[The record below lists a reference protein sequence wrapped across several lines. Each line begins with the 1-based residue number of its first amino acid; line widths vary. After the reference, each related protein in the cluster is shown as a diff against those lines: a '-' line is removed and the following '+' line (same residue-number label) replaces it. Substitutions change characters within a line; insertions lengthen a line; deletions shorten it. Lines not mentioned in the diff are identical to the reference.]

1 MGAVADLQFFN
12 APVADAVAT
21 ARFIG
26 GLILTRRQ
34 KAALLKDYL
43 GERGL
48 PLTAEVRAGASAFS
62 DQL

>member
-12 APVADAVAT
+12 APVGDPVAT

-43 GERGL
+43 IEKGVVLDESI
-48 PLTAEVRAGASAFS
+48 RAGAAAYA